1 MADKHTLAF
10 EIGVEEIPAF
20 DLDSANK
27 QLEKMVPAAFADA
40 RIPFDSIEI
49 HSSPR
54 RLIVMAYGVADATE
68 ALVEEYKGPAAKI
81 AFDADG
87 NPTKAA
93 IGFARGKG
101 LDPENL
107 ERREVNGTEYV
118 FATKNIPATP
128 VADLL
133 PEVLTGFITAIKWPR
148 SCRWAAYREYFVRP
162 VRWIVA
168 MLNDVVLPVSFAG
181 AASDNFTMGHR
192 VLAPGKHTVD
202 TAANLLNVVRAAY
215 VIPTQAERERI
226 IREGV
231 AAIEAETGFTADLP
245 AKTLLEVVNLSEYPQ
260 PLVSTFD
267 EEFLQVPE
275 EIIVDAMLMHQR
287 YFPLYDAAGKLTNKF
302 IIVSNGNPE
311 CAATIID
318 GNERVVRARLD
329 DAKFFYEEDLK
340 HPLESYI
347 EKLDKVVFQESL
359 GTVRQKAERLEKLA
373 GALSADAQLSAA
385 DAARRRS
392 APRACARP
400 TWSPTPSSSSPAS
413 RASWAATTPP
423 PPGKRPQVAQRHR
436 PSITSPRFAGD
447 ALPDTDGGPAWS
459 PWPTSSTPSAA
470 CSPVGQGPTGS
481 SDPFALRRSAIGIVN
496 HARGGPAHRRSLAAV
511 DESLASYAAP
521 GRRLRPRAAVR
532 AEVADFFVTR
542 TKVMLRDAG
551 RHRRRHRRRAGRG
564 RGGACWS
571 SAQRARALEAARAKR
586 CAKRST
592 TWPRPT
598 PARTT
603 CASPKLGEDVD
614 DSLLTDPERALASA
628 RGQPPSRR
636 VAAALVVRRLRGRAV
651 PGCAA
656 LRAPI
661 DGFFADVM
669 VMDEDA
675 ALRDN
680 RLRLLNRFVAVFANV
695 ADFGRSWRN
704 RSRATVAGFSQ
715 TAERL
720 VRCEAPT
727 HLACFARRRKLA
739 YRSTLRLPPAGGRS
753 GTAAASPLT
762 LQGTSLEGGRDARRV
777 RRHTRT
783 PRPLPTIH
791 VVSDSVGL
799 DGTGGGPCR
808 RRPVRRHEPQHR
820 GAAPC
825 ALVRGGQ
832 AASSPSTARL
842 HQPPVRR
849 RAPARLLH
857 AGRRR
862 PAPSRCADYCES
874 ASTTWWR
881 STS

>member
-40 RIPFDSIEI
+40 RIPYDSIEI

-101 LDPENL
+101 LSPENL

-133 PEVLTGFITAIKWPR
+133 PDVLAGFITAIKWPR

-168 MLNDVVLPVSFAG
+168 MLDDVVLPVSFAG
-181 AASDNFTMGHR
+181 AESSNFTMGHR

-202 TAANLLNVVRAAY
+202 TAANLLDVIRAAY

-260 PLVSTFD
+260 PLVSAFD

-373 GALSADAQLSAA
+373 CALSADAQLSVADAA
-385 DAARRRS
+385 DAKRAARLCKADLVTNAVIEFTS
-392 APRACARP
+392 VQGVMGSYYAA
-400 TWSPTPSSSSPAS
+400 AS
-413 RASWAATTPP
+413 GET
-423 PPGKRPQVAQRHR
+423 PQVAQAIGQHYQ
-436 PSITSPRFAGD
+436 PRFAGD
-447 ALPDTDGGPAWS
+447 ALPDTTVGKLVALADKLDTICGLFA
-459 PWPTSSTPSAA
+459 
-470 CSPVGQGPTGS
+470 VGQGPTGS

-496 HARGGPAHRRSLAAV
+496 MLEAGLPISLAAAI
-511 DESLASYAAP
+511 DESLASFAAQ
-521 GRRLRPRAAVR
+521 GVAFDAAAVR
-532 AEVADFFVTR
+532 AEVVDFFVTR

-551 RHRRRHRRRAGRG
+551 VNADTIDAVLAAGVEEP
-564 RGGACWS
+564 AVIS
-571 SAQRARALEAARAKR
+571 QRAHALEDARAND
-586 CAKRST
+586 AET
-592 TWPRPT
+592 FDNLATAY
-598 PARTT
+598 AR
-603 CASPKLGEDVD
+603 ANNLRKPELGEDVD
-614 DSLLTDPERALASA
+614 DALLTEPERALAGAVATAEQAVASA
-628 RGQPPSRR
+628 LASDDF
-636 VAAALVVRRLRGRAV
+636 AAALSQL
-651 PGCAA
+651 AA

-695 ADFGRSWRN
+695 ADFGKMAKS
-704 RSRATVAGFSQ
+704 
-715 TAERL
+715 
-720 VRCEAPT
+720 
-727 HLACFARRRKLA
+727 K
-739 YRSTLRLPPAGGRS
+739 
-753 GTAAASPLT
+753 
-762 LQGTSLEGGRDARRV
+762 
-777 RRHTRT
+777 
-783 PRPLPTIH
+783 
-791 VVSDSVGL
+791 
-799 DGTGGGPCR
+799 
-808 RRPVRRHEPQHR
+808 
-820 GAAPC
+820 
-825 ALVRGGQ
+825 
-832 AASSPSTARL
+832 
-842 HQPPVRR
+842 
-849 RAPARLLH
+849 
-857 AGRRR
+857 
-862 PAPSRCADYCES
+862 
-874 ASTTWWR
+874 
-881 STS
+881 

>member
-40 RIPFDSIEI
+40 RIPYDSIEI

-93 IGFARGKG
+93 IGFARGKV
-101 LDPENL
+101 LSPESL

-133 PEVLTGFITAIKWPR
+133 PDVLAGFITAIKWPR

-168 MLNDVVLPVSFAG
+168 MLDDVVLPVSFAG
-181 AASDNFTMGHR
+181 AESSNFTMGHR
-192 VLAPGKHTVD
+192 VLAPGKHAVD
-202 TAANLLNVVRAAY
+202 TAANLLDVIRAAY

-373 GALSADAQLSAA
+373 CALSADAQLSAA
-385 DAARRRS
+385 DAAD
-392 APRACARP
+392 AKRAARLCKADLV
-400 TWSPTPSSSSPAS
+400 TNAVIEFTSVQGVMGSYYAAAS
-413 RASWAATTPP
+413 GET
-423 PPGKRPQVAQRHR
+423 PQVAQAIGQHYQ
-436 PSITSPRFAGD
+436 PRFAGD
-447 ALPDTDGGPAWS
+447 ALPDTTVGKLVALADKLDTICGLFS
-459 PWPTSSTPSAA
+459 
-470 CSPVGQGPTGS
+470 VGQGPTGS

-496 HARGGPAHRRSLAAV
+496 MLETGLAISLAAAI
-511 DESLASYAAP
+511 DESLASFAAQ
-521 GRRLRPRAAVR
+521 GVAFDAAAVR
-532 AEVADFFVTR
+532 AEVVDFFVTR
-542 TKVMLRDAG
+542 TKVMLRDGGVNADTIDAVLAAG
-551 RHRRRHRRRAGRG
+551 VEEPAVI
-564 RGGACWS
+564 S
-571 SAQRARALEAARAKR
+571 QRAHALEDARAND
-586 CAKRST
+586 AET
-592 TWPRPT
+592 FDNLATAY
-598 PARTT
+598 AR
-603 CASPKLGEDVD
+603 ANNLRKPELGEGVD
-614 DSLLTDPERALASA
+614 DALLTEPERALAGAVATAEQAVASA
-628 RGQPPSRR
+628 LASDDF
-636 VAAALVVRRLRGRAV
+636 AAALSQL
-651 PGCAA
+651 AA

-695 ADFGRSWRN
+695 ADFGKMAKS
-704 RSRATVAGFSQ
+704 
-715 TAERL
+715 
-720 VRCEAPT
+720 
-727 HLACFARRRKLA
+727 K
-739 YRSTLRLPPAGGRS
+739 
-753 GTAAASPLT
+753 
-762 LQGTSLEGGRDARRV
+762 
-777 RRHTRT
+777 
-783 PRPLPTIH
+783 
-791 VVSDSVGL
+791 
-799 DGTGGGPCR
+799 
-808 RRPVRRHEPQHR
+808 
-820 GAAPC
+820 
-825 ALVRGGQ
+825 
-832 AASSPSTARL
+832 
-842 HQPPVRR
+842 
-849 RAPARLLH
+849 
-857 AGRRR
+857 
-862 PAPSRCADYCES
+862 
-874 ASTTWWR
+874 
-881 STS
+881 

>member
-40 RIPFDSIEI
+40 RIPYDSIEI

-101 LDPENL
+101 LSPENL

-133 PEVLTGFITAIKWPR
+133 PDVLAGFITAIKWPR
-148 SCRWAAYREYFVRP
+148 SCRWAAYCEYFVRP

-168 MLNDVVLPVSFAG
+168 MLDDVVLPVSFAG
-181 AASDNFTMGHR
+181 AESSDLTLGHR
-192 VLAPGKHTVD
+192 VLAPGKHAVD
-202 TAANLLNVVRAAY
+202 TAANLLDVIRAAY

-373 GALSADAQLSAA
+373 CALSADAQLSAA
-385 DAARRRS
+385 DAAD
-392 APRACARP
+392 AKRAARLCKADLV
-400 TWSPTPSSSSPAS
+400 TNAVIEFTSVQGVMGSYYAAAS
-413 RASWAATTPP
+413 GET
-423 PPGKRPQVAQRHR
+423 PQVAQAIGQHYQ
-436 PSITSPRFAGD
+436 PRFAGD
-447 ALPDTDGGPAWS
+447 ALPNTTVGKLVALADKLDTICGLFS
-459 PWPTSSTPSAA
+459 
-470 CSPVGQGPTGS
+470 VGQGPTGS

-496 HARGGPAHRRSLAAV
+496 MLETGLPISLAAAI
-511 DESLASYAAP
+511 DESLASFAAQ
-521 GRRLRPRAAVR
+521 GVAFDAAAVR
-532 AEVADFFVTR
+532 AEVVDFFVTR
-542 TKVMLRDAG
+542 TKVMLRDGGVNADTIDAVLAAG
-551 RHRRRHRRRAGRG
+551 VEEPAVI
-564 RGGACWS
+564 S
-571 SAQRARALEAARAKR
+571 QRAHALEDARAND
-586 CAKRST
+586 AET
-592 TWPRPT
+592 FDNLATAY
-598 PARTT
+598 AR
-603 CASPKLGEDVD
+603 ANNLRKPELGEDVD
-614 DSLLTDPERALASA
+614 DALLTEPERALAGAVATAEQAVASA
-628 RGQPPSRR
+628 LASDDF
-636 VAAALVVRRLRGRAV
+636 AAALSQL
-651 PGCAA
+651 AA
-656 LRAPI
+656 LRAPL

-695 ADFGRSWRN
+695 ADFGKMAKS
-704 RSRATVAGFSQ
+704 
-715 TAERL
+715 
-720 VRCEAPT
+720 
-727 HLACFARRRKLA
+727 K
-739 YRSTLRLPPAGGRS
+739 
-753 GTAAASPLT
+753 
-762 LQGTSLEGGRDARRV
+762 
-777 RRHTRT
+777 
-783 PRPLPTIH
+783 
-791 VVSDSVGL
+791 
-799 DGTGGGPCR
+799 
-808 RRPVRRHEPQHR
+808 
-820 GAAPC
+820 
-825 ALVRGGQ
+825 
-832 AASSPSTARL
+832 
-842 HQPPVRR
+842 
-849 RAPARLLH
+849 
-857 AGRRR
+857 
-862 PAPSRCADYCES
+862 
-874 ASTTWWR
+874 
-881 STS
+881 

>member
-1 MADKHTLAF
+1 
-10 EIGVEEIPAF
+10 
-20 DLDSANK
+20 
-27 QLEKMVPAAFADA
+27 
-40 RIPFDSIEI
+40 
-49 HSSPR
+49 
-54 RLIVMAYGVADATE
+54 MAYGVADATE

-101 LDPENL
+101 LSPENL

-133 PEVLTGFITAIKWPR
+133 PDVLAGFITAIKWPR

-168 MLNDVVLPVSFAG
+168 MLDDVVLPVSFAG
-181 AASDNFTMGHR
+181 AESSKFTMGHR
-192 VLAPGKHTVD
+192 VLAPGKHVVD
-202 TAANLLNVVRAAY
+202 TAANLLDVIRAAY

-373 GALSADAQLSAA
+373 CALSADAQLDAA
-385 DAARRRS
+385 DAAD
-392 APRACARP
+392 AKRAARLCKADLV
-400 TWSPTPSSSSPAS
+400 TNAVIEFTSVQGVMGSYYAAAS
-413 RASWAATTPP
+413 GET
-423 PPGKRPQVAQRHR
+423 PQVAQAIGQHYQ
-436 PSITSPRFAGD
+436 PRFAGD
-447 ALPDTDGGPAWS
+447 ALPDTTVGKLVALADKLDTICGLFA
-459 PWPTSSTPSAA
+459 
-470 CSPVGQGPTGS
+470 VGQGPTGS

-496 HARGGPAHRRSLAAV
+496 MLEAGLPISLAAAI
-511 DESLASYAAP
+511 DESLASFAAQ
-521 GRRLRPRAAVR
+521 GVAFDAAAVR
-532 AEVADFFVTR
+532 AEVVDFFVTR

-551 RHRRRHRRRAGRG
+551 VNADTIDAVLAAGVEEP
-564 RGGACWS
+564 AVIS
-571 SAQRARALEAARAKR
+571 QRAHALEDARAND
-586 CAKRST
+586 AET
-592 TWPRPT
+592 FDNLATAY
-598 PARTT
+598 AR
-603 CASPKLGEDVD
+603 ANNLRKPELGEDVD
-614 DSLLTDPERALASA
+614 DALLTEPERALAGAVATAEQAVASA
-628 RGQPPSRR
+628 LASDDF
-636 VAAALVVRRLRGRAV
+636 AAALSQL
-651 PGCAA
+651 AA

-695 ADFGRSWRN
+695 ADFGKMAKS
-704 RSRATVAGFSQ
+704 
-715 TAERL
+715 
-720 VRCEAPT
+720 
-727 HLACFARRRKLA
+727 K
-739 YRSTLRLPPAGGRS
+739 
-753 GTAAASPLT
+753 
-762 LQGTSLEGGRDARRV
+762 
-777 RRHTRT
+777 
-783 PRPLPTIH
+783 
-791 VVSDSVGL
+791 
-799 DGTGGGPCR
+799 
-808 RRPVRRHEPQHR
+808 
-820 GAAPC
+820 
-825 ALVRGGQ
+825 
-832 AASSPSTARL
+832 
-842 HQPPVRR
+842 
-849 RAPARLLH
+849 
-857 AGRRR
+857 
-862 PAPSRCADYCES
+862 
-874 ASTTWWR
+874 
-881 STS
+881 

>member
-40 RIPFDSIEI
+40 RIPCDSIEI

-87 NPTKAA
+87 NPSKAA

-101 LDPENL
+101 LSPENL
-107 ERREVNGTEYV
+107 ERREVNGAEYV

-133 PEVLTGFITAIKWPR
+133 PDVLAGFITAIKWPR

-168 MLNDVVLPVSFAG
+168 MLDDVVLPVSFAG
-181 AASDNFTMGHR
+181 AESSNFTMGHR

-202 TAANLLNVVRAAY
+202 TAANLLDVIRAAY

-359 GTVRQKAERLEKLA
+359 GTVRQKAERLEKLVC
-373 GALSADAQLSAA
+373 ALSADAQLDAA
-385 DAARRRS
+385 DAAD
-392 APRACARP
+392 AKRAARLCKADLV
-400 TWSPTPSSSSPAS
+400 TNAVIEFTSVQGVMGSYYAAAS
-413 RASWAATTPP
+413 GET
-423 PPGKRPQVAQRHR
+423 PQVAQAIGQHYQ
-436 PSITSPRFAGD
+436 PRFAGD
-447 ALPDTDGGPAWS
+447 ALPDTTVGKLVALADKLDTICGLFA
-459 PWPTSSTPSAA
+459 
-470 CSPVGQGPTGS
+470 VGQGPTGS

-496 HARGGPAHRRSLAAV
+496 MLETGLPISLAAAI
-511 DESLASYAAP
+511 DESLASFADQGVAFDA
-521 GRRLRPRAAVR
+521 AAVR
-532 AEVADFFVTR
+532 AEVVDFFVTR
-542 TKVMLRDAG
+542 TKVMLRDGGVNADTIDAVLAAG
-551 RHRRRHRRRAGRG
+551 VEEPAVI
-564 RGGACWS
+564 S
-571 SAQRARALEAARAKR
+571 QRAHALEDARAND
-586 CAKRST
+586 AET
-592 TWPRPT
+592 FDNLATAY
-598 PARTT
+598 AR
-603 CASPKLGEDVD
+603 ANNLRKPELGEDVD
-614 DSLLTDPERALASA
+614 DALLTEPERALAGAVATAEQAVASA
-628 RGQPPSRR
+628 LASDDF
-636 VAAALVVRRLRGRAV
+636 AAALSQL
-651 PGCAA
+651 AA

-695 ADFGRSWRN
+695 ADFGKMAKS
-704 RSRATVAGFSQ
+704 
-715 TAERL
+715 
-720 VRCEAPT
+720 
-727 HLACFARRRKLA
+727 K
-739 YRSTLRLPPAGGRS
+739 
-753 GTAAASPLT
+753 
-762 LQGTSLEGGRDARRV
+762 
-777 RRHTRT
+777 
-783 PRPLPTIH
+783 
-791 VVSDSVGL
+791 
-799 DGTGGGPCR
+799 
-808 RRPVRRHEPQHR
+808 
-820 GAAPC
+820 
-825 ALVRGGQ
+825 
-832 AASSPSTARL
+832 
-842 HQPPVRR
+842 
-849 RAPARLLH
+849 
-857 AGRRR
+857 
-862 PAPSRCADYCES
+862 
-874 ASTTWWR
+874 
-881 STS
+881 

>member
-40 RIPFDSIEI
+40 RIPYDSIEI

-81 AFDADG
+81 SFDADG

-101 LDPENL
+101 LSPESL

-133 PEVLTGFITAIKWPR
+133 PDVLAGFITAIKWPR

-168 MLNDVVLPVSFAG
+168 MLDDVVLPVSFAG
-181 AASDNFTMGHR
+181 AESSNFTMGHR
-192 VLAPGKHTVD
+192 VLAPGKHAVD
-202 TAANLLNVVRAAY
+202 TAANLLDVIRAAY

-373 GALSADAQLSAA
+373 CALSADAQLSAA
-385 DAARRRS
+385 DAAD
-392 APRACARP
+392 AKRAARLCKADLV
-400 TWSPTPSSSSPAS
+400 TNAVIEFTSVQGVMGSYYAAAS
-413 RASWAATTPP
+413 GET
-423 PPGKRPQVAQRHR
+423 PQVAQAIGQHYQ
-436 PSITSPRFAGD
+436 PRFAGD
-447 ALPDTDGGPAWS
+447 ALPDTTVGKLVALADKLDTICGLFS
-459 PWPTSSTPSAA
+459 
-470 CSPVGQGPTGS
+470 VGQGPTGS

-496 HARGGPAHRRSLAAV
+496 MLETGLAISLAAAI
-511 DESLASYAAP
+511 DESLASFAAQ
-521 GRRLRPRAAVR
+521 GVAFDAAAVR
-532 AEVADFFVTR
+532 AEVVDFFVTR
-542 TKVMLRDAG
+542 TKVMLRDGGVNADTIDAVLAAG
-551 RHRRRHRRRAGRG
+551 VEEPAVI
-564 RGGACWS
+564 S
-571 SAQRARALEAARAKR
+571 QRAHALEDARAND
-586 CAKRST
+586 AET
-592 TWPRPT
+592 FDNLATAY
-598 PARTT
+598 AR
-603 CASPKLGEDVD
+603 ANNLRKPELGEGVD
-614 DSLLTDPERALASA
+614 DALLTEPERALAGAVATAEQAVASA
-628 RGQPPSRR
+628 LASDDF
-636 VAAALVVRRLRGRAV
+636 AAALSQL
-651 PGCAA
+651 AA

-695 ADFGRSWRN
+695 ADFGKMAKS
-704 RSRATVAGFSQ
+704 
-715 TAERL
+715 
-720 VRCEAPT
+720 
-727 HLACFARRRKLA
+727 K
-739 YRSTLRLPPAGGRS
+739 
-753 GTAAASPLT
+753 
-762 LQGTSLEGGRDARRV
+762 
-777 RRHTRT
+777 
-783 PRPLPTIH
+783 
-791 VVSDSVGL
+791 
-799 DGTGGGPCR
+799 
-808 RRPVRRHEPQHR
+808 
-820 GAAPC
+820 
-825 ALVRGGQ
+825 
-832 AASSPSTARL
+832 
-842 HQPPVRR
+842 
-849 RAPARLLH
+849 
-857 AGRRR
+857 
-862 PAPSRCADYCES
+862 
-874 ASTTWWR
+874 
-881 STS
+881 

>member
-40 RIPFDSIEI
+40 RIPYDSIEI

-101 LDPENL
+101 LSPESL

-133 PEVLTGFITAIKWPR
+133 PDVLAGFITAIKWPR

-168 MLNDVVLPVSFAG
+168 MLDDVVLPVSFAG
-181 AASDNFTMGHR
+181 AESSNFTMGHR

-202 TAANLLNVVRAAY
+202 TAANLLDVIRAAY

-359 GTVRQKAERLEKLA
+359 GTVRQKAVRLEKLA
-373 GALSADAQLSAA
+373 CALSADAQLSAA
-385 DAARRRS
+385 DAAD
-392 APRACARP
+392 AKRAARLCKADLV
-400 TWSPTPSSSSPAS
+400 TNAVIEFTSVQGVMGSYYAAAS
-413 RASWAATTPP
+413 GET
-423 PPGKRPQVAQRHR
+423 PQVAQAIGQHYQ
-436 PSITSPRFAGD
+436 PRFAGD
-447 ALPDTDGGPAWS
+447 ALPDTTVGKLVALADKLDTICGLFA
-459 PWPTSSTPSAA
+459 
-470 CSPVGQGPTGS
+470 VGQGPTGS
-481 SDPFALRRSAIGIVN
+481 SAPFALRRSAIGIVN
-496 HARGGPAHRRSLAAV
+496 MLETGLPISLAAAI
-511 DESLASYAAP
+511 DESLASFAAQ
-521 GRRLRPRAAVR
+521 GVAFDAAAVR
-532 AEVADFFVTR
+532 AEVVDFFVTR
-542 TKVMLRDAG
+542 TKVMLRDGGVNADTVDAVLAAG
-551 RHRRRHRRRAGRG
+551 VEEPAVI
-564 RGGACWS
+564 S
-571 SAQRARALEAARAKR
+571 QRAHALEDARAND
-586 CAKRST
+586 AET
-592 TWPRPT
+592 FDNLATAY
-598 PARTT
+598 AR
-603 CASPKLGEDVD
+603 ANNLRKPELGEDVD
-614 DSLLTDPERALASA
+614 DALLTEPERALAGAVATAEQAVASA
-628 RGQPPSRR
+628 LASDDF
-636 VAAALVVRRLRGRAV
+636 AAALSQL
-651 PGCAA
+651 AA

-695 ADFGRSWRN
+695 ADFGKMAKS
-704 RSRATVAGFSQ
+704 
-715 TAERL
+715 
-720 VRCEAPT
+720 
-727 HLACFARRRKLA
+727 K
-739 YRSTLRLPPAGGRS
+739 
-753 GTAAASPLT
+753 
-762 LQGTSLEGGRDARRV
+762 
-777 RRHTRT
+777 
-783 PRPLPTIH
+783 
-791 VVSDSVGL
+791 
-799 DGTGGGPCR
+799 
-808 RRPVRRHEPQHR
+808 
-820 GAAPC
+820 
-825 ALVRGGQ
+825 
-832 AASSPSTARL
+832 
-842 HQPPVRR
+842 
-849 RAPARLLH
+849 
-857 AGRRR
+857 
-862 PAPSRCADYCES
+862 
-874 ASTTWWR
+874 
-881 STS
+881 

>member
-40 RIPFDSIEI
+40 RIPYDSIEI

-101 LDPENL
+101 LSPESL

-133 PEVLTGFITAIKWPR
+133 PDVLAGFITAIKWPR

-168 MLNDVVLPVSFAG
+168 MLDDVVLPVSFAG
-181 AASDNFTMGHR
+181 AESSNFTMGHR

-202 TAANLLNVVRAAY
+202 TAANLLDVIRAAF

-231 AAIEAETGFTADLP
+231 AAIESETGFTADLP

-373 GALSADAQLSAA
+373 CALSADAQLDAA
-385 DAARRRS
+385 DAAD
-392 APRACARP
+392 AKRAARLCKADLV
-400 TWSPTPSSSSPAS
+400 TNAVIEFTSVQGVMGSYYAAAS
-413 RASWAATTPP
+413 GET
-423 PPGKRPQVAQRHR
+423 PQVAQAIGQHYQ
-436 PSITSPRFAGD
+436 PRFAGD
-447 ALPDTDGGPAWS
+447 ALPDTTVGKLVALADKLDTICGLFA
-459 PWPTSSTPSAA
+459 
-470 CSPVGQGPTGS
+470 VGQGPTGS

-496 HARGGPAHRRSLAAV
+496 MLETGLLISLAAAI
-511 DESLASYAAP
+511 DESLASFAAQ
-521 GRRLRPRAAVR
+521 GVAFDAAAAR
-532 AEVADFFVTR
+532 AEVVDFFVTR

-551 RHRRRHRRRAGRG
+551 ISADTIDAVLAAGVEEP
-564 RGGACWS
+564 AVIS
-571 SAQRARALEAARAKR
+571 QRAHALEDARAND
-586 CAKRST
+586 AET
-592 TWPRPT
+592 FDNLATAY
-598 PARTT
+598 AR
-603 CASPKLGEDVD
+603 ANNLRKPELGEDVD
-614 DSLLTDPERALASA
+614 DALLTEPERALAGAVATAEQAVASA
-628 RGQPPSRR
+628 LASDDF
-636 VAAALVVRRLRGRAV
+636 AAALSQL
-651 PGCAA
+651 AA

-695 ADFGRSWRN
+695 ADFGKMAKS
-704 RSRATVAGFSQ
+704 
-715 TAERL
+715 
-720 VRCEAPT
+720 
-727 HLACFARRRKLA
+727 K
-739 YRSTLRLPPAGGRS
+739 
-753 GTAAASPLT
+753 
-762 LQGTSLEGGRDARRV
+762 
-777 RRHTRT
+777 
-783 PRPLPTIH
+783 
-791 VVSDSVGL
+791 
-799 DGTGGGPCR
+799 
-808 RRPVRRHEPQHR
+808 
-820 GAAPC
+820 
-825 ALVRGGQ
+825 
-832 AASSPSTARL
+832 
-842 HQPPVRR
+842 
-849 RAPARLLH
+849 
-857 AGRRR
+857 
-862 PAPSRCADYCES
+862 
-874 ASTTWWR
+874 
-881 STS
+881 

>member
-40 RIPFDSIEI
+40 RIPYDSIEI

-101 LDPENL
+101 LSPESL

-133 PEVLTGFITAIKWPR
+133 PDVLAGFITAIKWPR

-168 MLNDVVLPVSFAG
+168 MLDDVVLPVSFAG
-181 AASDNFTMGHR
+181 AESSNFTMGHR

-202 TAANLLNVVRAAY
+202 TAANLLDVIRAAY

-340 HPLESYI
+340 RPLESYI

-373 GALSADAQLSAA
+373 CALSADAQLDAA
-385 DAARRRS
+385 DAAD
-392 APRACARP
+392 AKRAARLCKADLV
-400 TWSPTPSSSSPAS
+400 TNAVIEFTSVQGVMGSYYAAAS
-413 RASWAATTPP
+413 GET
-423 PPGKRPQVAQRHR
+423 PQVAQAIGQHYQ
-436 PSITSPRFAGD
+436 PRFAGD
-447 ALPDTDGGPAWS
+447 ALPDTTVGKLVALADKLDTICGLFA
-459 PWPTSSTPSAA
+459 
-470 CSPVGQGPTGS
+470 VGQGPTGS

-496 HARGGPAHRRSLAAV
+496 MLETGLPISLAAAI
-511 DESLASYAAP
+511 DESLASFAAQ
-521 GRRLRPRAAVR
+521 GVAFDAAAVR
-532 AEVADFFVTR
+532 AEVVDFFVTR
-542 TKVMLRDAG
+542 TKVMLRDGGVNADTIDAVLAAG
-551 RHRRRHRRRAGRG
+551 VEEPAVI
-564 RGGACWS
+564 S
-571 SAQRARALEAARAKR
+571 QRAHALEDARAND
-586 CAKRST
+586 AEAFDNLAT
-592 TWPRPT
+592 AY
-598 PARTT
+598 AR
-603 CASPKLGEDVD
+603 ANNLRKPELGEDVD
-614 DSLLTDPERALASA
+614 DALLTEPERALAGAVATAEQAVASA
-628 RGQPPSRR
+628 LASDDF
-636 VAAALVVRRLRGRAV
+636 AAALSQL
-651 PGCAA
+651 AA

-695 ADFGRSWRN
+695 ADFGKMAKS
-704 RSRATVAGFSQ
+704 
-715 TAERL
+715 
-720 VRCEAPT
+720 
-727 HLACFARRRKLA
+727 K
-739 YRSTLRLPPAGGRS
+739 
-753 GTAAASPLT
+753 
-762 LQGTSLEGGRDARRV
+762 
-777 RRHTRT
+777 
-783 PRPLPTIH
+783 
-791 VVSDSVGL
+791 
-799 DGTGGGPCR
+799 
-808 RRPVRRHEPQHR
+808 
-820 GAAPC
+820 
-825 ALVRGGQ
+825 
-832 AASSPSTARL
+832 
-842 HQPPVRR
+842 
-849 RAPARLLH
+849 
-857 AGRRR
+857 
-862 PAPSRCADYCES
+862 
-874 ASTTWWR
+874 
-881 STS
+881 

>member
-40 RIPFDSIEI
+40 RIPYDSIEI

-101 LDPENL
+101 LSPESL

-133 PEVLTGFITAIKWPR
+133 PDVLAGFITAIKWSR

-168 MLNDVVLPVSFAG
+168 MLDDVVLPVSFAG
-181 AASDNFTMGHR
+181 AESSNFTMGHR

-202 TAANLLNVVRAAY
+202 TAANLLDVIRAAY

-373 GALSADAQLSAA
+373 CALSADAQLDAA
-385 DAARRRS
+385 DAAD
-392 APRACARP
+392 AKRAARLCKADLV
-400 TWSPTPSSSSPAS
+400 TNAVIEFTSVQGVMGSYYAAAS
-413 RASWAATTPP
+413 GET
-423 PPGKRPQVAQRHR
+423 PQVAQAIGQHYQ
-436 PSITSPRFAGD
+436 PRFAGD
-447 ALPDTDGGPAWS
+447 ALPDTTVGKLVALADKLDTICGLFA
-459 PWPTSSTPSAA
+459 
-470 CSPVGQGPTGS
+470 VGQGPTGS

-496 HARGGPAHRRSLAAV
+496 MLEAGLPISLAAAI
-511 DESLASYAAP
+511 DESLASFAAQ
-521 GRRLRPRAAVR
+521 GVAFDAAAVR
-532 AEVADFFVTR
+532 AEVVDFFVTR

-551 RHRRRHRRRAGRG
+551 VNADTIDAVLAAGVEEP
-564 RGGACWS
+564 AVIS
-571 SAQRARALEAARAKR
+571 QRAHALEDARAND
-586 CAKRST
+586 AET
-592 TWPRPT
+592 FDNLATAY
-598 PARTT
+598 AR
-603 CASPKLGEDVD
+603 ANNLRKPELGEDVD
-614 DSLLTDPERALASA
+614 DALLTDPERALAGA
-628 RGQPPSRR
+628 VATAEQA
-636 VAAALVVRRLRGRAV
+636 VAAALESDDFAAALSQL
-651 PGCAA
+651 AA

-695 ADFGRSWRN
+695 ADFGKMAKS
-704 RSRATVAGFSQ
+704 
-715 TAERL
+715 
-720 VRCEAPT
+720 
-727 HLACFARRRKLA
+727 K
-739 YRSTLRLPPAGGRS
+739 
-753 GTAAASPLT
+753 
-762 LQGTSLEGGRDARRV
+762 
-777 RRHTRT
+777 
-783 PRPLPTIH
+783 
-791 VVSDSVGL
+791 
-799 DGTGGGPCR
+799 
-808 RRPVRRHEPQHR
+808 
-820 GAAPC
+820 
-825 ALVRGGQ
+825 
-832 AASSPSTARL
+832 
-842 HQPPVRR
+842 
-849 RAPARLLH
+849 
-857 AGRRR
+857 
-862 PAPSRCADYCES
+862 
-874 ASTTWWR
+874 
-881 STS
+881 

>member
-40 RIPFDSIEI
+40 RIPYDSIEI

-101 LDPENL
+101 LSPESL

-133 PEVLTGFITAIKWPR
+133 PDVLAGFITAVKWPR

-168 MLNDVVLPVSFAG
+168 MLDDVVLPVSFAG
-181 AASDNFTMGHR
+181 AESSNFTMGHR

-202 TAANLLNVVRAAY
+202 TAANLLDVIRAAY

-373 GALSADAQLSAA
+373 CALSADAQLDAA
-385 DAARRRS
+385 DAAD
-392 APRACARP
+392 AKRAARLCKADLV
-400 TWSPTPSSSSPAS
+400 TNAVIEFTSVQGVMGSYYAAAS
-413 RASWAATTPP
+413 GET
-423 PPGKRPQVAQRHR
+423 PQVAQAIGQHYQ
-436 PSITSPRFAGD
+436 PRFAGD
-447 ALPDTDGGPAWS
+447 ALPDTTVGKLVALADKLDTICGLFA
-459 PWPTSSTPSAA
+459 
-470 CSPVGQGPTGS
+470 VGQGPTGS

-496 HARGGPAHRRSLAAV
+496 MLEAGLPISLAAAI
-511 DESLASYAAP
+511 DESLASFAAQ
-521 GRRLRPRAAVR
+521 GVAFDAAAVR
-532 AEVADFFVTR
+532 AEVVDFFVTR

-551 RHRRRHRRRAGRG
+551 VNADTIDAVLAAGVEEP
-564 RGGACWS
+564 AVIS
-571 SAQRARALEAARAKR
+571 QRAHALEDARAND
-586 CAKRST
+586 AET
-592 TWPRPT
+592 FDNLATAY
-598 PARTT
+598 AR
-603 CASPKLGEDVD
+603 ANNLRKPELGEGVD
-614 DSLLTDPERALASA
+614 DALLTEPERALAGAVATAEQAVASA
-628 RGQPPSRR
+628 LASDDF
-636 VAAALVVRRLRGRAV
+636 AAALSQL
-651 PGCAA
+651 AA

-695 ADFGRSWRN
+695 ADFGKMAKS
-704 RSRATVAGFSQ
+704 
-715 TAERL
+715 
-720 VRCEAPT
+720 
-727 HLACFARRRKLA
+727 K
-739 YRSTLRLPPAGGRS
+739 
-753 GTAAASPLT
+753 
-762 LQGTSLEGGRDARRV
+762 
-777 RRHTRT
+777 
-783 PRPLPTIH
+783 
-791 VVSDSVGL
+791 
-799 DGTGGGPCR
+799 
-808 RRPVRRHEPQHR
+808 
-820 GAAPC
+820 
-825 ALVRGGQ
+825 
-832 AASSPSTARL
+832 
-842 HQPPVRR
+842 
-849 RAPARLLH
+849 
-857 AGRRR
+857 
-862 PAPSRCADYCES
+862 
-874 ASTTWWR
+874 
-881 STS
+881 

>member
-40 RIPFDSIEI
+40 RIPYDSIEI

-101 LDPENL
+101 LSPENL

-133 PEVLTGFITAIKWPR
+133 PGVLAGFITAIKWPR

-168 MLNDVVLPVSFAG
+168 MLDDVVLPVSFAG
-181 AASDNFTMGHR
+181 AESSNFTMGHR

-202 TAANLLNVVRAAY
+202 TAANLLDVIRAAY

-260 PLVSTFD
+260 PLVSAFD

-373 GALSADAQLSAA
+373 CALSADAQLDAA
-385 DAARRRS
+385 DAAD
-392 APRACARP
+392 AKRAARLCKADLV
-400 TWSPTPSSSSPAS
+400 TNAVIEFTSVQGVMGSYYAAAS
-413 RASWAATTPP
+413 GET
-423 PPGKRPQVAQRHR
+423 PQVAQAIGQHYQ
-436 PSITSPRFAGD
+436 PRFAGD
-447 ALPDTDGGPAWS
+447 ALPDTTVGKLVALADKLDTICGLFA
-459 PWPTSSTPSAA
+459 
-470 CSPVGQGPTGS
+470 VGQGPTGS

-496 HARGGPAHRRSLAAV
+496 MLEAGLPISLAAAI
-511 DESLASYAAP
+511 DESLASFAAQ
-521 GRRLRPRAAVR
+521 GVVFDAAAVR
-532 AEVADFFVTR
+532 AEVVDFFITR
-542 TKVMLRDAG
+542 TKVMLRD
-551 RHRRRHRRRAGRG
+551 
-564 RGGACWS
+564 GGVNADAIDAVLAARVEEPAVIS
-571 SAQRARALEAARAKR
+571 QRAHALEDARAND
-586 CAKRST
+586 AET
-592 TWPRPT
+592 FDNLATAY
-598 PARTT
+598 AR
-603 CASPKLGEDVD
+603 ANNLRKPELGEDVD
-614 DSLLTDPERALASA
+614 DALLTEPERALAGAVATAEQAVASA
-628 RGQPPSRR
+628 LASDDF
-636 VAAALVVRRLRGRAV
+636 AAALSQL
-651 PGCAA
+651 AA

-695 ADFGRSWRN
+695 ADFGKMAKS
-704 RSRATVAGFSQ
+704 
-715 TAERL
+715 
-720 VRCEAPT
+720 
-727 HLACFARRRKLA
+727 K
-739 YRSTLRLPPAGGRS
+739 
-753 GTAAASPLT
+753 
-762 LQGTSLEGGRDARRV
+762 
-777 RRHTRT
+777 
-783 PRPLPTIH
+783 
-791 VVSDSVGL
+791 
-799 DGTGGGPCR
+799 
-808 RRPVRRHEPQHR
+808 
-820 GAAPC
+820 
-825 ALVRGGQ
+825 
-832 AASSPSTARL
+832 
-842 HQPPVRR
+842 
-849 RAPARLLH
+849 
-857 AGRRR
+857 
-862 PAPSRCADYCES
+862 
-874 ASTTWWR
+874 
-881 STS
+881 

>member
-40 RIPFDSIEI
+40 RIPYDSIEI

-101 LDPENL
+101 LSPESL

-133 PEVLTGFITAIKWPR
+133 PDVLAGFITAIKWPR

-168 MLNDVVLPVSFAG
+168 MLDDVVLPVSFAG
-181 AASDNFTMGHR
+181 AESSNFTMGHR
-192 VLAPGKHTVD
+192 VLAPGKHAVD
-202 TAANLLNVVRAAY
+202 TAANLLDVIRAAY

-267 EEFLQVPE
+267 EDFLQVPE

-373 GALSADAQLSAA
+373 CALSADAQLGAA
-385 DAARRRS
+385 DAAD
-392 APRACARP
+392 AKRAARLCKADLV
-400 TWSPTPSSSSPAS
+400 TNAVIEFTSVQGVMGSYYAAAS
-413 RASWAATTPP
+413 GET
-423 PPGKRPQVAQRHR
+423 PQVAQAIGQHYQ
-436 PSITSPRFAGD
+436 PRFAGD
-447 ALPDTDGGPAWS
+447 ALPDTTVGKLVALADKLDTICGLFA
-459 PWPTSSTPSAA
+459 
-470 CSPVGQGPTGS
+470 VGQGPTGS

-496 HARGGPAHRRSLAAV
+496 MLETGLPISLAAAI
-511 DESLASYAAP
+511 DESLASFAAQ
-521 GRRLRPRAAVR
+521 GVAFDAAAVR
-532 AEVADFFVTR
+532 AEVVDFFVTR
-542 TKVMLRDAG
+542 TKVMLRDGGVNADTIDAVLAAG
-551 RHRRRHRRRAGRG
+551 VEEPAVI
-564 RGGACWS
+564 S
-571 SAQRARALEAARAKR
+571 QRAHALEDARAND
-586 CAKRST
+586 AET
-592 TWPRPT
+592 FDNLATAY
-598 PARTT
+598 AR
-603 CASPKLGEDVD
+603 ANNLRKPELGEDVD
-614 DSLLTDPERALASA
+614 DALLTEPERALAGAVATAEQAVASA
-628 RGQPPSRR
+628 LVSDDF
-636 VAAALVVRRLRGRAV
+636 AAALSQL
-651 PGCAA
+651 AA

-695 ADFGRSWRN
+695 ADFGKMAKS
-704 RSRATVAGFSQ
+704 
-715 TAERL
+715 
-720 VRCEAPT
+720 
-727 HLACFARRRKLA
+727 K
-739 YRSTLRLPPAGGRS
+739 
-753 GTAAASPLT
+753 
-762 LQGTSLEGGRDARRV
+762 
-777 RRHTRT
+777 
-783 PRPLPTIH
+783 
-791 VVSDSVGL
+791 
-799 DGTGGGPCR
+799 
-808 RRPVRRHEPQHR
+808 
-820 GAAPC
+820 
-825 ALVRGGQ
+825 
-832 AASSPSTARL
+832 
-842 HQPPVRR
+842 
-849 RAPARLLH
+849 
-857 AGRRR
+857 
-862 PAPSRCADYCES
+862 
-874 ASTTWWR
+874 
-881 STS
+881 

>member
-40 RIPFDSIEI
+40 RIPYDSIEI

-101 LDPENL
+101 LSPENL

-133 PEVLTGFITAIKWPR
+133 PDVLAGFITAIKWPR

-168 MLNDVVLPVSFAG
+168 MLDDVVLPVSFAG
-181 AASDNFTMGHR
+181 AESSNFTMGHR

-202 TAANLLNVVRAAY
+202 TAANLLDVIRAAY

-385 DAARRRS
+385 DAAD
-392 APRACARP
+392 AQRAARLCKADLV
-400 TWSPTPSSSSPAS
+400 TNAVIEFTSVQGVMGSYYAAAS
-413 RASWAATTPP
+413 GET
-423 PPGKRPQVAQRHR
+423 PQVAQAIGQHYQ
-436 PSITSPRFAGD
+436 PRFAGD
-447 ALPDTDGGPAWS
+447 ALPDTTVGKLVALADKLDTICGLFA
-459 PWPTSSTPSAA
+459 
-470 CSPVGQGPTGS
+470 VGQGPTGS

-496 HARGGPAHRRSLAAV
+496 MLEAGLAISLAAAI
-511 DESLASYAAP
+511 DESLASFAAQ
-521 GRRLRPRAAVR
+521 GVAFDAAAVR
-532 AEVADFFVTR
+532 AEVVDFFVTR

-551 RHRRRHRRRAGRG
+551 VNADTIDAVLAAGVEEP
-564 RGGACWS
+564 AVIS
-571 SAQRARALEAARAKR
+571 QRAHALEDARANDVETFDNL
-586 CAKRST
+586 AT
-592 TWPRPT
+592 AY
-598 PARTT
+598 AR
-603 CASPKLGEDVD
+603 ANNLRKPELGEDVD
-614 DSLLTDPERALASA
+614 DALLTEPERALAGA
-628 RGQPPSRR
+628 VATAEQA
-636 VAAALVVRRLRGRAV
+636 VAAALTSDDFAAALSQL
-651 PGCAA
+651 AA

-695 ADFGRSWRN
+695 ADFGKMAKS
-704 RSRATVAGFSQ
+704 
-715 TAERL
+715 
-720 VRCEAPT
+720 
-727 HLACFARRRKLA
+727 K
-739 YRSTLRLPPAGGRS
+739 
-753 GTAAASPLT
+753 
-762 LQGTSLEGGRDARRV
+762 
-777 RRHTRT
+777 
-783 PRPLPTIH
+783 
-791 VVSDSVGL
+791 
-799 DGTGGGPCR
+799 
-808 RRPVRRHEPQHR
+808 
-820 GAAPC
+820 
-825 ALVRGGQ
+825 
-832 AASSPSTARL
+832 
-842 HQPPVRR
+842 
-849 RAPARLLH
+849 
-857 AGRRR
+857 
-862 PAPSRCADYCES
+862 
-874 ASTTWWR
+874 
-881 STS
+881 

>member
-101 LDPENL
+101 LSPENL

-133 PEVLTGFITAIKWPR
+133 PDVLAGFITAIKWPR

-168 MLNDVVLPVSFAG
+168 MLDDVVLPVSFAG
-181 AASDNFTMGHR
+181 AESSNFTMGHR

-202 TAANLLNVVRAAY
+202 TAANLLDVIRAAY

-287 YFPLYDAAGKLTNKF
+287 YFPLYDATGKLTNKF

-373 GALSADAQLSAA
+373 CALSADAQLSAVDAA
-385 DAARRRS
+385 DAKRAARLCKADLVTNAVIEFTS
-392 APRACARP
+392 VQGVMGSYYAA
-400 TWSPTPSSSSPAS
+400 AS
-413 RASWAATTPP
+413 GET
-423 PPGKRPQVAQRHR
+423 PQVAQAIGQHYQ
-436 PSITSPRFAGD
+436 PRFAGD
-447 ALPDTDGGPAWS
+447 ALPDTTVGQLVALADKLDTICGLFA
-459 PWPTSSTPSAA
+459 
-470 CSPVGQGPTGS
+470 VGQGPTGS

-496 HARGGPAHRRSLAAV
+496 MLEAGLPISLAAAI
-511 DESLASYAAP
+511 DESLASFATQGVAFDA
-521 GRRLRPRAAVR
+521 AAVR
-532 AEVADFFVTR
+532 AEVVDFFVTR

-551 RHRRRHRRRAGRG
+551 VNADTIDAVLAAGVEEP
-564 RGGACWS
+564 AVVS
-571 SAQRARALEAARAKR
+571 QRAHALEDARAND
-586 CAKRST
+586 AET
-592 TWPRPT
+592 FDNLATAY
-598 PARTT
+598 AR
-603 CASPKLGEDVD
+603 ANNLRKPELGEDVD
-614 DSLLTDPERALASA
+614 DALLTEPERALAGAVATAEQAVASA
-628 RGQPPSRR
+628 LASDDF
-636 VAAALVVRRLRGRAV
+636 AAALSQL
-651 PGCAA
+651 AA

-695 ADFGRSWRN
+695 ADFGKMAKS
-704 RSRATVAGFSQ
+704 
-715 TAERL
+715 
-720 VRCEAPT
+720 
-727 HLACFARRRKLA
+727 K
-739 YRSTLRLPPAGGRS
+739 
-753 GTAAASPLT
+753 
-762 LQGTSLEGGRDARRV
+762 
-777 RRHTRT
+777 
-783 PRPLPTIH
+783 
-791 VVSDSVGL
+791 
-799 DGTGGGPCR
+799 
-808 RRPVRRHEPQHR
+808 
-820 GAAPC
+820 
-825 ALVRGGQ
+825 
-832 AASSPSTARL
+832 
-842 HQPPVRR
+842 
-849 RAPARLLH
+849 
-857 AGRRR
+857 
-862 PAPSRCADYCES
+862 
-874 ASTTWWR
+874 
-881 STS
+881 

>member
-40 RIPFDSIEI
+40 RIPYDSIEI

-101 LDPENL
+101 LSPESL

-133 PEVLTGFITAIKWPR
+133 PDVLAGFITAIKWPR

-168 MLNDVVLPVSFAG
+168 MLDDVVLPVSFAG
-181 AASDNFTMGHR
+181 AESSNFTRGHR

-202 TAANLLNVVRAAY
+202 TAANLLDVIRAAY

-359 GTVRQKAERLEKLA
+359 GTVRQKAVRLEKLA
-373 GALSADAQLSAA
+373 CALSANAQLSAA
-385 DAARRRS
+385 DAAD
-392 APRACARP
+392 AKRAARLCKADLV
-400 TWSPTPSSSSPAS
+400 TNAVIEFTSVQGVMGSYYAAAS
-413 RASWAATTPP
+413 GET
-423 PPGKRPQVAQRHR
+423 PQVAQAIGQHYQ
-436 PSITSPRFAGD
+436 PRFAGD
-447 ALPDTDGGPAWS
+447 ALPDTTVGKLVALADKLDTICGLFA
-459 PWPTSSTPSAA
+459 
-470 CSPVGQGPTGS
+470 VGQGPTGS

-496 HARGGPAHRRSLAAV
+496 MLETGLPISLAAAI
-511 DESLASYAAP
+511 DESLASFAAQ
-521 GRRLRPRAAVR
+521 GVAFDAAAVR
-532 AEVADFFVTR
+532 AEVVDFFVTR
-542 TKVMLRDAG
+542 TKVMLRDGGVNADTIDAVLAAG
-551 RHRRRHRRRAGRG
+551 VEEPAVI
-564 RGGACWS
+564 S
-571 SAQRARALEAARAKR
+571 QRAHALEDARAND
-586 CAKRST
+586 AET
-592 TWPRPT
+592 FDNLATAY
-598 PARTT
+598 AR
-603 CASPKLGEDVD
+603 ANNLRKPELGEDVD
-614 DSLLTDPERALASA
+614 DALLTEPERALAGAVATAEQAVASA
-628 RGQPPSRR
+628 LASDDF
-636 VAAALVVRRLRGRAV
+636 AAALSQL
-651 PGCAA
+651 AA

-695 ADFGRSWRN
+695 ADFGKMAKS
-704 RSRATVAGFSQ
+704 
-715 TAERL
+715 
-720 VRCEAPT
+720 
-727 HLACFARRRKLA
+727 K
-739 YRSTLRLPPAGGRS
+739 
-753 GTAAASPLT
+753 
-762 LQGTSLEGGRDARRV
+762 
-777 RRHTRT
+777 
-783 PRPLPTIH
+783 
-791 VVSDSVGL
+791 
-799 DGTGGGPCR
+799 
-808 RRPVRRHEPQHR
+808 
-820 GAAPC
+820 
-825 ALVRGGQ
+825 
-832 AASSPSTARL
+832 
-842 HQPPVRR
+842 
-849 RAPARLLH
+849 
-857 AGRRR
+857 
-862 PAPSRCADYCES
+862 
-874 ASTTWWR
+874 
-881 STS
+881 

>member
-40 RIPFDSIEI
+40 RIPYDSIEI

-101 LDPENL
+101 LSPESL

-133 PEVLTGFITAIKWPR
+133 PDVLAGFITAIKWPR

-168 MLNDVVLPVSFAG
+168 MLDDVVLPVSFAG
-181 AASDNFTMGHR
+181 AESSNFTMGHR

-202 TAANLLNVVRAAY
+202 TAANLLDVIRAAY

-373 GALSADAQLSAA
+373 CALSADAQLSAA
-385 DAARRRS
+385 DAAD
-392 APRACARP
+392 AQRAARLCKADLV
-400 TWSPTPSSSSPAS
+400 TNAVIEFTSVQGVMGSYYAAAS
-413 RASWAATTPP
+413 GET
-423 PPGKRPQVAQRHR
+423 PQVAQAIGQHYQ
-436 PSITSPRFAGD
+436 PRFADD
-447 ALPDTDGGPAWS
+447 ALPDTTVGQLVALADKLDTICGLFA
-459 PWPTSSTPSAA
+459 
-470 CSPVGQGPTGS
+470 VGQGPTGS

-496 HARGGPAHRRSLAAV
+496 MLEAGLPISLAAAI
-511 DESLASYAAP
+511 DESLASFAAQ
-521 GRRLRPRAAVR
+521 GVAFDAAAVR
-532 AEVADFFVTR
+532 AEVVDFFVTR

-551 RHRRRHRRRAGRG
+551 VNADTIDAVLAAGVEEP
-564 RGGACWS
+564 AVVS
-571 SAQRARALEAARAKR
+571 QRAHALEDARAND
-586 CAKRST
+586 AET
-592 TWPRPT
+592 FDNLATAY
-598 PARTT
+598 AR
-603 CASPKLGEDVD
+603 ANNLRKPELGEDVD
-614 DSLLTDPERALASA
+614 DALLTEPERALAGAVATAEQAVASA
-628 RGQPPSRR
+628 LASDDF
-636 VAAALVVRRLRGRAV
+636 AAALSQL
-651 PGCAA
+651 AA

-695 ADFGRSWRN
+695 ADFGKMAKS
-704 RSRATVAGFSQ
+704 
-715 TAERL
+715 
-720 VRCEAPT
+720 
-727 HLACFARRRKLA
+727 K
-739 YRSTLRLPPAGGRS
+739 
-753 GTAAASPLT
+753 
-762 LQGTSLEGGRDARRV
+762 
-777 RRHTRT
+777 
-783 PRPLPTIH
+783 
-791 VVSDSVGL
+791 
-799 DGTGGGPCR
+799 
-808 RRPVRRHEPQHR
+808 
-820 GAAPC
+820 
-825 ALVRGGQ
+825 
-832 AASSPSTARL
+832 
-842 HQPPVRR
+842 
-849 RAPARLLH
+849 
-857 AGRRR
+857 
-862 PAPSRCADYCES
+862 
-874 ASTTWWR
+874 
-881 STS
+881 

>member
-101 LDPENL
+101 LSPESL

-133 PEVLTGFITAIKWPR
+133 PDVLAGFITAIKWPR

-168 MLNDVVLPVSFAG
+168 MLDDVVLPVSFAG
-181 AASDNFTMGHR
+181 AESSNFTMGHR

-202 TAANLLNVVRAAY
+202 TAANLLDVIRAAY

-385 DAARRRS
+385 DAAD
-392 APRACARP
+392 AQRAAHLCKADLV
-400 TWSPTPSSSSPAS
+400 TNAVIEFTSVQGVMGSYYAAAS
-413 RASWAATTPP
+413 GET
-423 PPGKRPQVAQRHR
+423 PQVAQAIGQHYQ
-436 PSITSPRFAGD
+436 PRFAGD
-447 ALPDTDGGPAWS
+447 ALPDTTVGKLVALADKLDTICGLFA
-459 PWPTSSTPSAA
+459 
-470 CSPVGQGPTGS
+470 VGQGPTGS

-496 HARGGPAHRRSLAAV
+496 MLEAGLPISLAAAI
-511 DESLASYAAP
+511 DESLASFAAQ
-521 GRRLRPRAAVR
+521 GVAFDAAAVR
-532 AEVADFFVTR
+532 AEVVDFFVTR
-542 TKVMLRDAG
+542 TKVMLRDGGVNADTIDAVLAAG
-551 RHRRRHRRRAGRG
+551 VEEPAVI
-564 RGGACWS
+564 S
-571 SAQRARALEAARAKR
+571 QRAHALEDARAND
-586 CAKRST
+586 AET
-592 TWPRPT
+592 FDNLATAY
-598 PARTT
+598 AR
-603 CASPKLGEDVD
+603 ANNLRKPELGEGVD

-628 RGQPPSRR
+628 VATAEQA
-636 VAAALVVRRLRGRAV
+636 VAAALESDDFAAALSQL
-651 PGCAA
+651 AA

-695 ADFGRSWRN
+695 ADFGKMAKS
-704 RSRATVAGFSQ
+704 
-715 TAERL
+715 
-720 VRCEAPT
+720 
-727 HLACFARRRKLA
+727 K
-739 YRSTLRLPPAGGRS
+739 
-753 GTAAASPLT
+753 
-762 LQGTSLEGGRDARRV
+762 
-777 RRHTRT
+777 
-783 PRPLPTIH
+783 
-791 VVSDSVGL
+791 
-799 DGTGGGPCR
+799 
-808 RRPVRRHEPQHR
+808 
-820 GAAPC
+820 
-825 ALVRGGQ
+825 
-832 AASSPSTARL
+832 
-842 HQPPVRR
+842 
-849 RAPARLLH
+849 
-857 AGRRR
+857 
-862 PAPSRCADYCES
+862 
-874 ASTTWWR
+874 
-881 STS
+881 

>member
-40 RIPFDSIEI
+40 RIPYDSIEI

-101 LDPENL
+101 LSPENL

-133 PEVLTGFITAIKWPR
+133 PDVLAGFITAIKWPR

-168 MLNDVVLPVSFAG
+168 MLDDVVLPVSYAG
-181 AASDNFTMGHR
+181 AESSNFTMGHR
-192 VLAPGKHTVD
+192 VLAPGKHVVD
-202 TAANLLNVVRAAY
+202 TAANFLDVIRAAY

-287 YFPLYDAAGKLTNKF
+287 YFPLYDADGKLTNKF

-373 GALSADAQLSAA
+373 RALSADAQLDAA
-385 DAARRRS
+385 DAAD
-392 APRACARP
+392 AKRAARLCKADLV
-400 TWSPTPSSSSPAS
+400 TNAVIEFTSVQGVMGSYYAAAS
-413 RASWAATTPP
+413 GET
-423 PPGKRPQVAQRHR
+423 PQVAQAIGQHYQ
-436 PSITSPRFAGD
+436 PRFAGD
-447 ALPDTDGGPAWS
+447 ALPDTTVGKLVALADKLDTICGLFA
-459 PWPTSSTPSAA
+459 
-470 CSPVGQGPTGS
+470 VGQGPTGS

-496 HARGGPAHRRSLAAV
+496 MLEAGLPISLAAAI
-511 DESLASYAAP
+511 DESLASFAAQ
-521 GRRLRPRAAVR
+521 GVAFDAAAVR
-532 AEVADFFVTR
+532 AEVVDFFVTR

-551 RHRRRHRRRAGRG
+551 INADTIDAVLAAGVEEP
-564 RGGACWS
+564 AVIS
-571 SAQRARALEAARAKR
+571 QRAHALEDARAND
-586 CAKRST
+586 AET
-592 TWPRPT
+592 FDNLATAY
-598 PARTT
+598 AR
-603 CASPKLGEDVD
+603 ANNLRKPELGEDVND
-614 DSLLTDPERALASA
+614 ALLTEPERALAGA
-628 RGQPPSRR
+628 VATAEQA
-636 VAAALVVRRLRGRAV
+636 VAAALASDDFAAALSQL
-651 PGCAA
+651 AA

-695 ADFGRSWRN
+695 ADFGKMAKS
-704 RSRATVAGFSQ
+704 
-715 TAERL
+715 
-720 VRCEAPT
+720 
-727 HLACFARRRKLA
+727 K
-739 YRSTLRLPPAGGRS
+739 
-753 GTAAASPLT
+753 
-762 LQGTSLEGGRDARRV
+762 
-777 RRHTRT
+777 
-783 PRPLPTIH
+783 
-791 VVSDSVGL
+791 
-799 DGTGGGPCR
+799 
-808 RRPVRRHEPQHR
+808 
-820 GAAPC
+820 
-825 ALVRGGQ
+825 
-832 AASSPSTARL
+832 
-842 HQPPVRR
+842 
-849 RAPARLLH
+849 
-857 AGRRR
+857 
-862 PAPSRCADYCES
+862 
-874 ASTTWWR
+874 
-881 STS
+881 